1 MPAPANDR
9 QNQALGILAIATAAI
24 GFGLFGADI
33 NLPTPTSP
41 NPAFIL
47 VFIVQ
52 ASGIVGALSCYVAVL
67 LSSAGILARDDRVAG
82 QELVRGPMAWMAGE
96 MFSLA
101 AIFLAG
107 LAV

>member
-1 MPAPANDR
+1 MSAQASDR

-33 NLPTPTSP
+33 KLLTPTSP

-52 ASGIVGALSCYVAVL
+52 AYGIVGALSCYVAVL
-67 LSSAGILARDDRVAG
+67 LSSARILARDDRVAG
-82 QELVRGPMAWMAGE
+82 RELVLGPMAWMAGE
-96 MFSLA
+96 MFSMAVLF
-101 AIFLAG
+101 IAG